1 MQWSEVIADSS
12 LRDLPY
18 KIELNKWGI
27 IEMSPAS
34 NWHALSQGRLVGML
48 RRFFQFG
55 EVMVECSV
63 QTSDG
68 VRVPDVAWASDVF
81 IQAHGEQT
89 PFPAAPELCVE
100 VVSPSNSRPEMERKV
115 GLFLA
120 AGAQEVWLVS
130 RESFEFYGTEGRRE
144 CSCFGIEPSLGMAC
158 LR

>member
-1 MQWSEVIADSS
+1 MQWSEVIADPA

-34 NWHALSQGRLVGML
+34 NWHALTQGDLVVLL

-55 EVMVECSV
+55 RAFVECSV

-68 VRVPDVAWASDVF
+68 VRVPDVAWCSDEF
-81 IQAHGEQT
+81 LQTYGELT
-89 PFPAAPELCVE
+89 PFPKAPELCIE
-100 VVSPSNSRPEMERKV
+100 VISPSNSRPEMERKI
-115 GLFLA
+115 GLFLE

-130 RESFEFYGTEGRRE
+130 REGFEFYGAEGRRE
-144 CSCFGIEPSLGMAC
+144 RSSYGIEPHL
-158 LR
+158 